1 MFIIADVLPRED
13 VLRVREA
20 LARAPFKDGRVTA
33 GAAARAV
40 KRNAQADGQQDGV
53 QALRRFVREAVE
65 RHELFNAYA
74 RPARWSELLFSRYA
88 PGDAYGLHVDAA
100 AMTADGGGRMR
111 TDLSFTLFLSDPEA
125 YEGGALL
132 LDGSE
137 GEREA
142 RPTAGTLVVYPTGVL
157 HQVTP
162 VTRGERLACVG
173 WVQSLVR
180 RADQRE
186 VLFDL
191 WRVQARQTDAGA
203 QLLLSKTVGDLTRMW
218 TEL

>member
-1 MFIIADVLPRED
+1 MLTIVDALPSED

-20 LARAPFKDGRVTA
+20 LAGATFRDGRATA

-40 KRNAQADGQQDGV
+40 KRNLQADGAEAAV
-53 QALRRFVREAVE
+53 QALRRFVREGLE
-65 RHELFNAYA
+65 RHELFTAYA

-100 AMTADGGGRMR
+100 VMAADGGGRMR
-111 TDLSFTLFLSDPEA
+111 TDLSFTLFLSDPED
-125 YEGGALL
+125 YDGGALL
-132 LDGSE
+132 LDGVD

-142 RPTAGTLVVYPTGVL
+142 RPPAGTLVVYETGVL

-180 RADQRE
+180 RPDQRE

-191 WRVQARQTDAGA
+191 WRVQAGRTDADA
-203 QLLLSKTVGDLTRMW
+203 RLLLSKTVGDLTRMW
-218 TEL
+218 AEL

>member
-1 MFIIADVLPRED
+1 MLTIADALPRED
-13 VLRVREA
+13 VLRMREA
-20 LARAPFKDGRVTA
+20 LAAAPFKDGRATA
-33 GAAARAV
+33 GAAAREV
-40 KRNAQADGQQDGV
+40 KRNLQADGRVDQV
-53 QALRRFVREAVE
+53 QALRRFVRDALE
-65 RHELFNAYA
+65 RHELFDAYA

-100 AMTADGGGRMR
+100 TMAADGGGRMR
-111 TDLSFTLFLSDPEA
+111 TDLSFTLFLSEPAD

-132 LDGSE
+132 LDGVD

-142 RPTAGTLVVYPTGVL
+142 RPEAGSLVVYETGVL

-180 RADQRE
+180 RPDQRE

-191 WRVQARQTDAGA
+191 WRVQARQTDAEA
-203 QLLLSKTVGDLTRMW
+203 RLLLSKTVGDLTRMW
-218 TEL
+218 AEL